1 MEVTNESR
9 QQFIIDTLVPF
20 LNKER
25 PFGYQGAACVY
36 LQTETKACCAVGM
49 HMQPGPWQEHIGEA
63 LSVFANW
70 KQDDVL
76 TEEAAAM
83 EFEPWFWNKI
93 QSVHDIAALKANGN
107 AHGTA
112 EQLSSAILAL
122 LNLYKE
128 VYSED
133 LKLLTEAFEPWT

>member
-1 MEVTNESR
+1 MEVRNKSR

-25 PFGYQGAACVY
+25 PFAYEAKSCVY
-36 LQTETKACCAVGM
+36 LSTKTGACCAVGM

-70 KQDDVL
+70 EQDDVL

-93 QSVHDIAALKANGN
+93 QSVHDIAALKANGS
-107 AHGTA
+107 AHATA
-112 EQLSSAILAL
+112 EQLSSVIHTL
-122 LNLYKE
+122 LSLYKE
-128 VYSED
+128 GYSED
-133 LKLLTEAFEPWT
+133 VELLTKAFEPWM